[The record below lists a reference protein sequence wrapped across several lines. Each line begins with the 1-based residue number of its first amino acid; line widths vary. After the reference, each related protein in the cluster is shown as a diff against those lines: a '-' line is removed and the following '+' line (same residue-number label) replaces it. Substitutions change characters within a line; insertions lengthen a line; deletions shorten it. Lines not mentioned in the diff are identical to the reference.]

1 MVEKAQSGKSHDHA
15 VFVACLN
22 NGIIAH
28 RTAGLSNIGNAAAES
43 TLDIIAEREE
53 RIACKC
59 GFAEPAQPF
68 PLLFLCHRL
77 GAAGEEILPISVVK
91 HVSAFILV

>member
-28 RTAGLSNIGNAAAES
+28 RTARLSNIGNAAAES
-43 TLDIIAEREE
+43 TLDIIAE
-53 RIACKC
+53 
-59 GFAEPAQPF
+59 
-68 PLLFLCHRL
+68 
-77 GAAGEEILPISVVK
+77 GEESIT
-91 HVSAFILV
+91 A

>member
-1 MVEKAQSGKSHDHA
+1 M
-15 VFVACLN
+15 LN

-59 GFAEPAQPF
+59 GFAEPAQPLPASV
-68 PLLFLCHRL
+68 PLSSV
-77 GAAGEEILPISVVK
+77 GAAGEEILPLPSS
-91 HVSAFILV
+91 HVPAFILV

>member
-1 MVEKAQSGKSHDHA
+1 MVEKAQSGKAMTMPCLLHA
-15 VFVACLN
+15 LN

-59 GFAEPAQPF
+59 GFAEPAQPLPASV
-68 PLLFLCHRL
+68 PL
-77 GAAGEEILPISVVK
+77 S
-91 HVSAFILV
+91 SAQGGG

>member
-59 GFAEPAQPF
+59 GFAEPAQRGISARNGRF
-68 PLLFLCHRL
+68 STEGCERRCQRSALLPARR
-77 GAAGEEILPISVVK
+77 VQ
-91 HVSAFILV
+91 